1 MIIDTLLY
9 ALYNSVLFSL
19 ATEEIYQAGQQTE
32 ALLHGE
38 RRDWRCDA

>member
-1 MIIDTLLY
+1 MVIDIFLHT
-9 ALYNSVLFSL
+9 LYNFVLLSL
-19 ATEEIYQAGQQTE
+19 AAEDIYQAGQQTE